1 MSRAVN
7 LYFIEEHLANS
18 TPFSLVL
25 LFFFS
30 SVSLTSPLL
39 FIKSFRDDWE
49 WNADGDTFWDGD
61 DNYWAGDDELAYAPV
76 DGSSDKGRM
85 NDGAGSIFINAM
97 QSIVYLVGLIF
108 CSGGLFVG
116 YTVQDRQLPLNF
128 PLSNDAESLEMM
140 IPKKSSRRHPDHP

>member
-1 MSRAVN
+1 MFFCSFFPRS
-7 LYFIEEHLANS
+7 HS
-18 TPFSLVL
+18 PVL
-25 LFFFS
+25 CC
-30 SVSLTSPLL
+30 LL
-39 FIKSFRDDWE
+39 NHSRDDWE
-49 WNADGDTFWDGD
+49 WNADGDTFWDDD

-116 YTVQDRQLPLNF
+116 YTMYKTGNSPLNF

-140 IPKKSSRRHPDHP
+140 IPKKSAGAIPITPDVITT

>member
-1 MSRAVN
+1 MA
-7 LYFIEEHLANS
+7 H
-18 TPFSLVL
+18 
-25 LFFFS
+25 
-30 SVSLTSPLL
+30 
-39 FIKSFRDDWE
+39 RDDWE
-49 WNADGDTFWDGD
+49 WNADGDTFWDDD

-116 YTVQDRQLPLNF
+116 YTMYKTGNSPLNF

-140 IPKKSSRRHPDHP
+140 IPKKSAGAIPITPDVITT